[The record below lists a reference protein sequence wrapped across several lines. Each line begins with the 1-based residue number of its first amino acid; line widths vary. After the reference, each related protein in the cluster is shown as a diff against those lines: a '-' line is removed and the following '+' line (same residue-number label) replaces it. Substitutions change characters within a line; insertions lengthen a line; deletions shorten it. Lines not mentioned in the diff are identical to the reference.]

1 MPLTMA
7 RTGETVTIRKVTG
20 KDEVRQHLA
29 ELGFVVD
36 GMVTVVNEI
45 AGNLIV
51 QVKDSR
57 IALDKTMAGRILI
70 SY

>member
-1 MPLTMA
+1 MMPLTMA
-7 RTGETVTIRKVTG
+7 KTGETVTIRKITG

-36 GMVTVVNEI
+36 SDVTVVSEI
-45 AGNLIV
+45 AGNLIL

-57 IALDKTMAGRILI
+57 IALDRTMANRIM
-70 SY
+70 S